1 MILFNQLFKIT
12 GQFIFVITIIFFST
26 LQAKNLDKFNKA
38 NNIANYFSGILLLNE
53 SRYGESY
60 EYLRKLDGL
69 EQSHESYSSK
79 YLYSLVN
86 SGKFNQ
92 AFKYAKKLEKEDQD
106 SFESD
111 LIIGIYHIKNSN
123 LDLSKKFFS
132 RAKKRKSRSILDIY
146 VVLPPSTLQ
155 SSSLYFHRA
164 NLIHLFYSLN
174 SNCRLHT
181 PLNIYP
187 SYSKCKCSCSPVL

>member
-53 SRYGESY
+53 SKYGESY

-123 LDLSKKFFS
+123 NELSKNFFKS
-132 RAKKRKSRSILDIY
+132 KKKKI
-146 VVLPPSTLQ
+146 
-155 SSSLYFHRA
+155 
-164 NLIHLFYSLN
+164 
-174 SNCRLHT
+174 
-181 PLNIYP
+181 
-187 SYSKCKCSCSPVL
+187 